1 MLLLA
6 LIIDLENDHETQV
19 AKYLV
24 HRTHMDQMLVP
35 KTRYRTILKSQNGL
49 GWEGP

>member
-24 HRTHMDQMLVP
+24 HMIRMDQMLVP
-35 KTRYRTILKSQNGL
+35 KKR
-49 GWEGP
+49 